1 MGQSIVSK
9 FFAFAA
15 LRLSN
20 PIGVKHHRIPWRV
33 FYFVGFN
40 EVAVIFASNH
50 AKCSTFVFQVESLFF
65 PLWEEKAGPM
75 PCARFLVFFLMRID
89 VEKESRIERSALKAI
104 HKGLIRAWHNF
115 FSLELSLTKIV

>member
-65 PLWEEKAGPM
+65 PLMEVKDRAM
-75 PCARFLVFFLMRID
+75 TCARIPDFFLMSID
-89 VEKESRIERSALKAI
+89 DEIRCRNERSALEAI
-104 HKGLIRAWHNF
+104 H
-115 FSLELSLTKIV
+115 